1 MWVKIFLL
9 GSLWSY
15 ITDFITGLF
24 ALIPQFIYFFYTCIA
39 SLVDLCQFLV
49 RKFAGLD
56 TYYIGS
62 TSVEG
67 DVLSELINGILGIGG
82 SYSALST
89 VFWSLIIF
97 GVIIMILA
105 TIISVIKAHYNYDE
119 KKSHPKAII
128 GKAIKALANFAI
140 VPVCVVLGIMLSN
153 YLLQALDDITSSSSN
168 ARMEQ
173 VYASSEQRY
182 TNFFAAGQDQNGQT
196 TYYSFDFFGVNA
208 PTSQQTF
215 SGMIFEAAAYECNR
229 VRYGGFT
236 ASSAG
241 ETWSDFGM
249 FNSNLSNANDQRE
262 AVASMIDFAFANNL
276 QTINRQTASVLLS
289 ESSVLISSFR
299 FLQSGVWYLGTI
311 NFNNFSKYNVG
322 LVWYYYNLWS
332 FNFVLGFVGIVF
344 AISVL
349 GSIVLG
355 LAARILQC
363 VALFL
368 IYGPIIGI
376 TPLDDGN
383 AFKQWRKTFVSNVLM
398 AFSAIVGFNL
408 LFLLLPYFQAITF
421 FAPEKVVLNNVLN
434 TMLIIALLVS
444 VKKLIS
450 LISSLIGTED
460 ASAAGA
466 SIKSELSK
474 PMKSA
479 IGKTVKVAS
488 FAAKFVPVANAA
500 MMAARKVADA
510 VRKKAAALAQAK
522 AAKEGSANVSR
533 GTYAELQRQNDEEA
547 RQPEEEAEE
556 LKGQLDEKVKEAGG
570 DEKAL
575 KEKAKSERSAADEDE
590 EKRAEAQERADNA
603 KAEADELKR
612 QLDEENAI
620 LDIIGRSHTA
630 DEHERARSHISS
642 RYQESGMS
650 EEDAD
655 RAASRAIFTRSYL
668 SEGASRRDALQSEL
682 DDKNTEAAAAQDEAD
697 DLAAS
702 RDSHIAEA
710 TKAED
715 QARDIADLRSQYEA
729 KQQEVSDIRDKMK
742 QYNVRQHPIAKS
754 ALDIGG
760 QVFKVAGSSLG
771 FDGFLEALKKE
782 TDVMD
787 DGKMAVRTF
796 AQALGNTTIT
806 KNKKF
811 RTSKEDDDIKKAE
824 AQERA
829 TISDGNASRTMLAQA
844 QALEEAL
851 KRLKH

>member
-299 FLQSGVWYLGTI
+299 YLQSGVWYLGTI

-322 LVWYYYNLWS
+322 LIWYYYNLWS

-355 LAARILQC
+355 LAGRILQC

-398 AFSAIVGFNL
+398 AFSTIVGFNL

-421 FAPEKVVLNNVLN
+421 FAPEKVVLNYILN
-434 TMLIIALLVS
+434 TMLIIALIVS

-450 LISSLIGTED
+450 LISSLIGAED
-460 ASAAGA
+460 ASATGA

-510 VRKKAAALAQAK
+510 VRKKMVNVAK
-522 AAKEGSANVSR
+522 AKMVNKGKAKVSKQ
-533 GTYAELQRQNDEEA
+533 TYETLKKENENEIKALQEEA
-547 RQPEEEAEE
+547 SKLNEKIKGKGSSAESYRDKAQREREIAEKEDKMANLQLIPIRISKEQRDLYKQKLEKERKMVDTILKPPSAEE
-556 LKGQLDEKVKEAGG
+556 LKDVIDEIASRYVAGG
-570 DEKAL
+570 M
-575 KEKAKSERSAADEDE
+575 
-590 EKRAEAQERADNA
+590 N
-603 KAEADELKR
+603 
-612 QLDEENAI
+612 
-620 LDIIGRSHTA
+620 
-630 DEHERARSHISS
+630 
-642 RYQESGMS
+642 
-650 EEDAD
+650 
-655 RAASRAIFTRSYL
+655 
-668 SEGASRRDALQSEL
+668 
-682 DDKNTEAAAAQDEAD
+682 QDEANYKAFD
-697 DLAAS
+697 DVYSGKYLK
-702 RDSHIAEA
+702 DAEA
-710 TKAED
+710 SMKEYEKWINEYEDSVKGFSKLYDDHIKERDKHYEEASKAD
-715 QARDIADLRSQYEA
+715 ASADEIEALQKQYEE
-729 KQQEVSDIRDKMK
+729 KINKISNLQKDMGKYEVK
-742 QYNVRQHPIAKS
+742 QHPIMKGIV
-754 ALDIGG
+754 DIGG
-760 QVFKVAGSSLG
+760 NVFKVAGNALG

-829 TISDGNASRTMLAQA
+829 TISDGNASRKMLAQA

>member
-62 TSVEG
+62 TEVEG
-67 DVLSELINGILGIGG
+67 DVLSQLINGILGIGG

-182 TNFFAAGQDQNGQT
+182 TNFFAAGQDQSGQT

-249 FNSNLSNANDQRE
+249 FNSSLSNANDQRE

-398 AFSAIVGFNL
+398 AFSTIVGFNL

-421 FAPEKVVLNNVLN
+421 FAPEKVVLNYILN

-450 LISSLIGTED
+450 LISSLIGAED
-460 ASAAGA
+460 ASATGA

-488 FAAKFVPVANAA
+488 FAAKFVPAANAA

-510 VRKKAAALAQAK
+510 VRKKMVNVAK
-522 AAKEGSANVSR
+522 AKMANKGKAKVSKQTYDALKEENDNEIKALQEEASKLNEKIKEKGSSAESYRDKAQRERELAEKEDKKADLQLTPIRIAKE
-533 GTYAELQRQNDEEA
+533 QRDFYKQKLEKERKMVDTILK
-547 RQPEEEAEE
+547 PPSAEE
-556 LKGQLDEKVKEAGG
+556 LKDVVDEIASRYVAGG
-570 DEKAL
+570 M
-575 KEKAKSERSAADEDE
+575 
-590 EKRAEAQERADNA
+590 N
-603 KAEADELKR
+603 
-612 QLDEENAI
+612 
-620 LDIIGRSHTA
+620 
-630 DEHERARSHISS
+630 
-642 RYQESGMS
+642 
-650 EEDAD
+650 
-655 RAASRAIFTRSYL
+655 
-668 SEGASRRDALQSEL
+668 
-682 DDKNTEAAAAQDEAD
+682 QDEANHKAFD
-697 DLAAS
+697 DVYSGKYLK
-702 RDSHIAEA
+702 DAEA
-710 TKAED
+710 SMKEYEKWINEYEDSVQGFSKEYDYLIKERDKHYEEASKAD
-715 QARDIADLRSQYEA
+715 ASADEIEALQKQYEE
-729 KQQEVSDIRDKMK
+729 KVNKISNLQNDMGKYEVK
-742 QYNVRQHPIAKS
+742 QHPITKGII
-754 ALDIGG
+754 DIGG
-760 QVFKVAGSSLG
+760 KVFKVAGSALG

-806 KNKKF
+806 QNKKF